1 LGEDL
6 SVMLYHERSEDYR
19 PLFWLG
25 GRPFY
30 VNTVIFAF
38 HILAFAVTALAV
50 SFYGAEV
57 LGFLALGNYEAVH
70 GEIWRLFSYIIF
82 PPQTAITFIFA
93 MGFLFY
99 FGRAVEEHVGRKTYI
114 KLFAALIFIPS
125 ILFCLLGFTGLWRE
139 NYLGGYGSIFGV
151 FIAFAT
157 LYPGVEIN
165 IWFVNLTAKGWAYA
179 LLAVLTLFNLAF
191 HQWLD
196 LGALWCDAAVGYL
209 GMRLIGAGYGMTWL
223 TDWIEDR
230 QAARLARQRNIKVL
244 KDVKASE
251 SIDEILE
258 KISKHGVGSLD
269 ATERAALERA
279 RTNLLKRDQR

>member
-1 LGEDL
+1 
-6 SVMLYHERSEDYR
+6 MLYHEQSEDYR

-30 VNTVIFAF
+30 VNTVIFAL
-38 HILAFAVTALAV
+38 HILAFATVAV
-50 SFYGAEV
+50 AVGVMGTPV
-57 LGFLALGNYEAVH
+57 LSALALGNYEAVH
-70 GEIWRLFSYIIF
+70 GQVWRLLTYIIF

-99 FGRAVEEHVGRKTYI
+99 FGRGVEEHVGRKTYI

-125 ILFCLLGFTGLWRE
+125 ILLCLLGFAGLWRE
-139 NYLGGYGSIFGV
+139 GYMGGYGSIFGV

-179 LLAVLTLFNLAF
+179 LLGVLTLMNFAFN
-191 HQWLD
+191 QWLD
-196 LGALWCDAAVGYL
+196 LGALWCDAGVGYL
-209 GMRLIGAGYGMTWL
+209 GMRLIGAGHGMTWL
-223 TDWIEDR
+223 TDWIENR

-244 KDVKASE
+244 KDVKATE

-269 ATERAALERA
+269 AGERAALERA
-279 RTNLLKRDQR
+279 RANLLKRDKR